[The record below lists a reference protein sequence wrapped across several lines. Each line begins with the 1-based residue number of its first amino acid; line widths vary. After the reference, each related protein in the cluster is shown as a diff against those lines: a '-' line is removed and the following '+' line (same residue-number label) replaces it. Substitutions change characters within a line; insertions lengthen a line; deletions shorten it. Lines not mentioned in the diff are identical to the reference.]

1 MKLGRHSKNSNKNGT
16 FKQGK
21 SRAQANITGYEK
33 RLARKAESTPITDL
47 YEHIPEK
54 TRRSKVALDLGRD
67 EGFEFPNAWDGEEQE
82 ELRAR
87 LIGEN
92 EDNEDIDSGDD
103 EEIDSDAAFEESD
116 EERFAD
122 FFSKKTHTDEEE
134 KEEEDGDGEA
144 SDQDSDT
151 GSDSGSEEKL
161 DFDPSDDEE
170 MPEALDRLDEF
181 VSNLDVTSKKRKAAE
196 EPSDVGAS
204 ADTRAHKRRLVKE
217 RTETGAENEFRARSS
232 GSKLNIDDLLAPL
245 ASQSSALQ
253 SLKSSAKVLASSSSS
268 KAKTLSAPLPQRI
281 QERLDRQAAYE
292 NTKEEVDKWSET
304 MKHIREA
311 EHLSFP
317 LQSQSAGRVSNLEL
331 TAKFKPTTALESAV
345 DALLK
350 SAKLR
355 DEDIHHTEDAMLQ
368 MKQFSVEEVAQR
380 QGELRKMRELMF
392 RAETKARRVG
402 KIKSK
407 TYRRIKRKEKER
419 LGEKINGDDSQ
430 DGEEEILKKELD
442 RARERATLRHKHTGK
457 WARQMRNKEGL
468 DADGRRDIEDML
480 ARGEKLRRRIKGIGS
495 EESEDG
501 SEDQD
506 DGDDDGLDVEGG
518 LEKIKQ
524 DAFNDLRK
532 LNEAERLEG
541 DEKRNGKSVFEMK
554 FMKNAMARQMQ
565 VTDKS
570 TDDFITEIGIGG
582 NTGTDDTD
590 NEEQENGSRV
600 FDSSSGVLVRRT
612 GGRVTYR
619 PSEMTHHISTTRP
632 LAASE
637 TSSMTLKSTDQLS
650 PPPPSP
656 IPNRLSVLS
665 TSSTQKSNAWLT
677 RASEVIVKTN
687 KKANEVVVQKGSEAL
702 DKSKNKLKKRARK
715 REEERE
721 KVRGDEFV
729 EVSLDHVLT
738 LPTGP
743 SGSSP
748 SEPVG
753 KTGQQPPIVHA
764 DEDESDGNSEVEAQ
778 ENVTLKGNGKVN
790 GIKAFAQRDLVAL
803 AFAGDNIVQSFEE
816 AKSREIASDAPREV
830 DTTIPGWGSWGGSGM
845 RNRPPKP
852 QRIKKIAGIDPTTR
866 ADFNKKHIIISE
878 KRDKK
883 AAKYLV
889 KDLPHP
895 YTSKAQFERAME
907 NPLGAE
913 WNTRVAFQRATLPR
927 VVKKPGVIINP
938 LEKPTS

>member
-1 MKLGRHSKNSNKNGT
+1 MKLGRRSKH
-16 FKQGK
+16 GK

-54 TRRSKVALDLGRD
+54 TRHSKVSLDLGRD
-67 EGFEFPNAWDGEEQE
+67 EEFGFPNAWDGEERE
-82 ELRAR
+82 ELGAR

-92 EDNEDIDSGDD
+92 EDDEEIESGED
-103 EEIDSDAAFEESD
+103 EEIDSD
-116 EERFAD
+116 
-122 FFSKKTHTDEEE
+122 
-134 KEEEDGDGEA
+134 
-144 SDQDSDT
+144 
-151 GSDSGSEEKL
+151 
-161 DFDPSDDEE
+161 DEE
-170 MPEALDRLDEF
+170 MPDALDRLDEF
-181 VSNLDVTSKKRKAAE
+181 VSNLDVTSEKRKAAE

-204 ADTRAHKRRLVKE
+204 GDTRAHKRRLVE
-217 RTETGAENEFRARSS
+217 ESTEAGAENEFRARSS
-232 GSKLNIDDLLAPL
+232 GLKLNIDDLLAPL

-304 MKHIREA
+304 MKRIREA

-317 LQSQSAGRVSNLEL
+317 LQSQSARCVSNLEL
-331 TAKFKPTTALESAV
+331 TAKFKAKSAV
-345 DALLK
+345 VALLK

-355 DEDIHHTEDAMLQ
+355 DEDIHHTEDALLQ
-368 MKQFSVEEVAQR
+368 MKQISVEEVAQR
-380 QGELRKMRELMF
+380 RGKLREMRELIF

-407 TYRRIKRKEKER
+407 TYRRINRKEKER

-430 DGEEEILKKELD
+430 DGEEILKKELD
-442 RARERATLRHKHTGK
+442 RVRERATLRHKHTGK

-468 DADGRRDIEDML
+468 DADSRRDIEDML

-495 EESEDG
+495 DESEDG

-506 DGDDDGLDVEGG
+506 DGDDEGLDVERG
-518 LEKIKQ
+518 LEEIKQ

-541 DEKRNGKSVFEMK
+541 DEKRNEKSVFEMK

-570 TDDFITEIGIGG
+570 MDDFITEIGIGVILVQMIPTMKNKRMDHG
-582 NTGTDDTD
+582 FSTLQVESLF
-590 NEEQENGSRV
+590 EEQEGASRT
-600 FDSSSGVLVRRT
+600 DLVKWF
-612 GGRVTYR
+612 
-619 PSEMTHHISTTRP
+619 THHISTTRP

-637 TSSMTLKSTDQLS
+637 TSSVTLKSTDQLS

-677 RASEVIVKTN
+677 RASEVIAKTN
-687 KKANEVVVQKGSEAL
+687 KKANEVAVQKDCKAL
-702 DKSKNKLKKRARK
+702 DKSKSKLKKQARE
-715 REEERE
+715 REERE
-721 KVRGDEFV
+721 KAKEDKIV
-729 EVSLDHVLT
+729 EVSLDHYLT
-738 LPTGP
+738 LPADP
-743 SGSSP
+743 SGSK
-748 SEPVG
+748 PVG
-753 KTGQQPPIVHA
+753 KAGQQLPVVHA
-764 DEDESDGNSEVEAQ
+764 DEDESDNSSEVEAQ
-778 ENVTLKGNGKVN
+778 EDVTLERNGKVH
-790 GIKAFAQRDLVAL
+790 GIKAFAQRDLVAV
-803 AFAGDNIVQSFEE
+803 AFAGDNVVQSFEE
-816 AKSREIASDAPREV
+816 AKSRDIASDAPREV
-830 DTTIPGWGSWGGSGM
+830 DTSIPGWGSWGGSRI

-852 QRIKKIAGIDPTTR
+852 QRIKKMAGIDPTTR

-889 KDLPHP
+889 KDLPYP
-895 YTSKAQFERAME
+895 YTSKAQFEGAME
-907 NPLGAE
+907 NLLGAE
-913 WNTRVAFQRATLPR
+913 WNTRVAFQRATLPK